1 MDSVDEV
8 KIKIIPRIDYLKDSR
23 GAEKRKKGSAFRAIP
38 KLFSPD
44 LVEDKRTL
52 TSYRDGYWQFQNE
65 MFDKEGYMEKVV
77 KVASL
82 TIENVNPSLEEITN
96 FTGGGANMNK
106 DLEAL
111 LASNLHTEGDFGV
124 GEKVEVVGGE
134 LAAMQGVVVA
144 VENGIVTIQPVD
156 QFGLNVSAKSCLIN

>member
-1 MDSVDEV
+1 MDNADEV
-8 KIKIIPRIDYLKDSR
+8 KIKIIPRIDYLKETRSAD
-23 GAEKRKKGSAFRAIP
+23 KRKKGAALRQNA

-44 LVEDKRTL
+44 LVEDKRSL
-52 TSYRDGYWQFQNE
+52 TSYRDGYWQYQNE

-96 FTGGGANMNK
+96 FTGSSGLNSNK

-111 LASNLHTEGDFGV
+111 LASNLHSEGDFEV

-134 LAAMQGVVVA
+134 LANMQGIVVA

-156 QFGLNVSAKSCLIN
+156 QAGLNVRLRY